1 MRCAKAGGQ
10 FCQIFAVAAMAF
22 VQRHEERVVIQP
34 VAGLGAE
41 FGEFPW
47 VLRRASAKKCFAAMR
62 RRYHAIEF
70 YCPVIDLSIFDGRV
84 RSDIGI
90 GEPARLAELRQVYQ
104 QFIPGKGRGGS
115 CRASFPPDSAQR
127 KNLPQA
133 LRAND

>member
-1 MRCAKAGGQ
+1 
-10 FCQIFAVAAMAF
+10 MAF

-41 FGEFPW
+41 FGEFPLG
-47 VLRRASAKKCFAAMR
+47 VAACVGEKTFCGHAQAR
-62 RRYHAIEF
+62 HAIEF

-104 QFIPGKGRGGS
+104 QFIPGKGRGAHVGRVS
-115 CRASFPPDSAQR
+115 RPDSAQR